1 MRDGGT
7 LLGRLQMTMPLILHT
22 MLLDAIAATFLGF
35 PPTQSM
41 CFAGLGKSVLRN
53 LKTCHVGAGNLGD
66 VVHGD
71 NPIENIGPT

>member
-1 MRDGGT
+1 
-7 LLGRLQMTMPLILHT
+7 MTMPLILHT
-22 MLLDAIAATFLGF
+22 MLLDPIAATFLGF